1 MNQNTNGCRFSQ
13 FSWLLARVQPH
24 PLRAKPGAAADRNRG
39 ARSQRNVVAR
49 NRSSTLEPQHVFT
62 RCFAVVALGAAA
74 AVMQPGCTVGPNF
87 QRPDAP
93 IVSRYTE
100 TPMPQETASA
110 PGTAGATQRFSTG
123 DLPAQWWSLYR
134 SEPLD
139 RLVREALAGS
149 PTLAAA
155 RATLRQAQENLA
167 ARSGALLY
175 PAVNA
180 SASATREKIS
190 NAAFGQSG
198 VSPLFN
204 LYNASVDVSYMLDIF
219 GGNRRQLEGLQALV
233 DYQNYQLEGA
243 YLALTS
249 NIVTAAISE
258 ASLRAQLQAT
268 RDILAAEQEV
278 VRRVQRQYELGG
290 IARLDLVAVQSQ
302 AAQTE
307 ATIPPLEASLAQ
319 ARHFLAVL
327 TGRVPSEA
335 AVPEFNLDTLQLPEE
350 IPVSVPS
357 ELARQRPDIRAS
369 EALLHQ
375 ASAQIGVATANL
387 YPQVT
392 LSGSFGGQANQL
404 HNLFAGPSVWSIGAG
419 LLQPIFRGGELEAE
433 RRAAIAT
440 FDAAQSQYQE
450 TVLQAFRNVADAL
463 RALEADARTVK
474 AQAEAEALARAR
486 LDLTRKQFELG
497 GTSYL
502 ALLDAQRQ
510 FAIARVVLVRVQS
523 TRYADTAA
531 LFQALGGGWWNRE
544 QAASTETTRTN

>member
-1 MNQNTNGCRFSQ
+1 MSSNRIAVIALS
-13 FSWLLARVQPH
+13 AAV
-24 PLRAKPGAAADRNRG
+24 AAAMP
-39 ARSQRNVVAR
+39 A
-49 NRSSTLEPQHVFT
+49 
-62 RCFAVVALGAAA
+62 
-74 AVMQPGCTVGPNF
+74 CTVGPNF

-93 IVSRYTE
+93 SARRYTE
-100 TPMPQETASA
+100 TPMPEETASA
-110 PGTAGATQRFSTG
+110 PGVGGATQRFVAG

-139 RLVREALAGS
+139 RLIRDALAGS

-167 ARSGALLY
+167 ARTGALLY
-175 PAVNA
+175 PAVDAN
-180 SASATREKIS
+180 ASATRQKQS
-190 NAAFGQSG
+190 NAAFNQPGTEI
-198 VSPLFN
+198 FN
-204 LYNASVDVSYMLDIF
+204 LYNASINVSYMLDIF

-233 DYQNYQLEGA
+233 DYQGYQLQGA
-243 YLALTS
+243 HLALTG

-290 IARLDLVAVQSQ
+290 AARLDLVAVQTQ

-307 ATIPPLEASLAQ
+307 ATIPSLETSLAQ
-319 ARHFLAVL
+319 SRHQLAL
-327 TGRVPSEA
+327 LAGRAPSEA
-335 AVPEFNLDTLQLPEE
+335 IVPEFNLDTLHLPDE

-392 LSGSFGGQANQL
+392 LTGSFGGQANEL
-404 HNLFAGPSVWSIGAG
+404 HNLFAGPSIWSIGAG
-419 LLQPIFRGGELEAE
+419 LLQPLFHGGELQAE
-433 RRAAIAT
+433 RRAAIAA
-440 FDAAQSQYQE
+440 FDAAQSQYQQ
-450 TVLQAFRNVADAL
+450 TVLQAFGNVADAL
-463 RALEADARTVK
+463 RALEGDARTVK
-474 AQAEAEALARAR
+474 AQAQAENLARER
-486 LDLTRKQFELG
+486 LDLTRKQYQLG

-510 FAIARVVLVRVQS
+510 FALARVALVRVQS

-531 LFQALGGGWWNRE
+531 LFQALGGGWWSGD
-544 QAASTETTRTN
+544 QAAAVETTKTN

>member
-1 MNQNTNGCRFSQ
+1 MGHGLWELVQVSTNRIA
-13 FSWLLARVQPH
+13 LI
-24 PLRAKPGAAADRNRG
+24 
-39 ARSQRNVVAR
+39 
-49 NRSSTLEPQHVFT
+49 
-62 RCFAVVALGAAA
+62 ALGAAFA
-74 AVMQPGCTVGPNF
+74 AALPGCTVGPNF

-93 IVSRYTE
+93 TTSRYTE

-110 PGTAGATQRFSTG
+110 PGMAGATQRFVTG

-139 RLVREALAGS
+139 RLVREALGQG

-155 RATLRQAQENLA
+155 RATLTQAQENLA

-175 PAVNA
+175 PAINGN
-180 SASATREKIS
+180 ASATREKLS
-190 NAAFGQSG
+190 NAAFNQPGTEI
-198 VSPLFN
+198 FN
-204 LYNASVDVSYMLDIF
+204 LYNASINVSYMLDIF

-290 IARLDLVAVQSQ
+290 VARLDLVAVQSQ

-307 ATIPPLEASLAQ
+307 ATIPPLETALAQ
-319 ARHFLAVL
+319 ARHLLAVL
-327 TGRVPSEA
+327 TGKVPSEA
-335 AVPEFNLDTLQLPEE
+335 SVPEFNLDTLHLPEE
-350 IPVSVPS
+350 ILVSVPS
-357 ELARQRPDIRAS
+357 ELARQRPDIRAA

-392 LSGSFGGQANQL
+392 LTGSFGGQANQL

-433 RRAAIAT
+433 RRAAIAA

-463 RALEADARTVK
+463 HALEADARTVK
-474 AQAEAEALARAR
+474 AQTEAEGLARAR
-486 LDLTRKQFELG
+486 LDLTRRQFELG

-510 FAIARVVLVRVQS
+510 FALARVALVRVQS

-531 LFQALGGGWWNRE
+531 LFQALGGAWWNRE
-544 QAASTETTRTN
+544 QAASAETTGAN